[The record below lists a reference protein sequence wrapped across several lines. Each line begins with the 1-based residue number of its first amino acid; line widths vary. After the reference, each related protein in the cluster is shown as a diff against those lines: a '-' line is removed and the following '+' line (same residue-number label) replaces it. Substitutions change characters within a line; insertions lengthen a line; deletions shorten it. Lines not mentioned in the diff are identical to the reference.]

1 MKKILNM
8 AVLVA
13 VLVFSTVIINA
24 TSFSVSANKSTVAPG
39 GTFQVNVNVPGEG
52 RFDIAV
58 SNGSASTSY
67 FWYPD
72 SKSVTIT
79 AGQSGTVTVTVTATS
94 VTDSSS
100 NPQPVTGSQS
110 VSVGIVVPT
119 APAKPT
125 PPPAKTPEQI
135 AKEKEAARLAAEEL
149 EKERLEAELNERKNT
164 PLINSIN
171 VISRSDKR
179 MDSSL
184 ITLTTEFEK
193 FDYEFT
199 LPKKIDSFDLDI
211 LSEQEGVSVTYDVSH
226 ALTETETEK
235 VIPITVTGPEFT
247 QDFKLLVKK
256 DTTPDSVLSVA
267 GKEMIVYSDEFFKE
281 KMVEFGF
288 VHNEYPLSDL
298 LTSYYTF
305 GDVNLQL
312 LVDSEDNARW
322 YTLDSEMQPIREVV
336 LLVGEDK
343 TPFFAY
349 DTDDEDL
356 VHQALHGGR
365 YKSIP
370 YVIDESLAAVDS
382 GLKFK
387 TDYMAWEFEG
397 NHVVY
402 GFDNTAKEGTYLIDS
417 NQNAKFAV
425 VAFDA
430 ETDNSTKTVAI
441 ASSVGLVTVSGY
453 VLATT
458 LMNIRKRK
466 ED

>member
-39 GTFQVNVNVPGEG
+39 GTFQVNINVAGEG
-52 RFDIAV
+52 RFDIQV
-58 SNGSASTSY
+58 TNGSASISS
-67 FWYPD
+67 FWYPEH
-72 SKSVTIT
+72 KSVTIT
-79 AGQSGTVTVTVTATS
+79 AGQSGTVSVKVIATS
-94 VTDSSS
+94 VSDTSA
-100 NPQPVTGSQS
+100 QAVTGSQT
-110 VSVGIVVPT
+110 VSVGIVAPT
-119 APAKPT
+119 TPAKPT

-135 AKEKEAARLAAEEL
+135 AKEREEAAAAAEKL
-149 EKERLEAELNERKNT
+149 EKERLEAELIKRKNT
-164 PLINSIN
+164 PLINTID

-184 ITLTTEFEK
+184 IILSTEFEK

-199 LPKKIDSFDLDI
+199 LPKKVNTFDLEI
-211 LSEQEGVSVTYDVSH
+211 LSDQADVSVTYDVSH

-235 VIPITVTGPEFT
+235 VIPITVTGPEFS
-247 QDFKLLVKK
+247 QDFKLTVKK
-256 DTTPDSVLSVA
+256 DTTPDSILSVA
-267 GKEMIVYSDEFFKE
+267 GKEMVVYSDDFFKD

-343 TPFFAY
+343 KPFFAY
-349 DTDDEDL
+349 DTDDDDL

-402 GFDNTAKEGTYLIDS
+402 GFDHTAKEGTYLIDG

-441 ASSVGLVTVSGY
+441 TSSVGLVTVSGY

>member
-1 MKKILNM
+1 MKKIRIILT
-8 AVLVA
+8 VA
-13 VLVFSTVIINA
+13 LLVFVVNVRDIFAASYSISGGTSYTVGGSGHLSVIL
-24 TSFSVSANKSTVAPG
+24 SGSGFSEVSVSTSDSSVVSISTSKIVGVDNNDNSVKITANKA
-39 GTFQVNVNVPGEG
+39 GTATISFKGFGVLNNGEE
-52 RFDIAV
+52 
-58 SNGSASTSY
+58 
-67 FWYPD
+67 
-72 SKSVTIT
+72 VTIS
-79 AGQSGTVTVTVTATS
+79 QNVTIKVSAPYV
-94 VTDSSS
+94 
-100 NPQPVTGSQS
+100 PPV
-110 VSVGIVVPT
+110 
-119 APAKPT
+119 
-125 PPPAKTPEQI
+125 KTPEQI
-135 AKEKEAARLAAEEL
+135 AKEREEAAAAAEKL
-149 EKERLEAELNERKNT
+149 EKERLEAELIKRKNT
-164 PLINSIN
+164 PLINTID

-184 ITLTTEFEK
+184 IVLSTEFEK
-193 FDYEFT
+193 FNYEFT
-199 LPKKIDSFDLDI
+199 LPKKVNTFDLEIVSD
-211 LSEQEGVSVTYDVSH
+211 QEDVSVTYDVSH

-235 VIPITVTGPEFT
+235 VIPITVTGPEFS
-247 QDFKLLVKK
+247 QDFKLTVKK
-256 DTTPDSVLSVA
+256 DTTPDSILSVA
-267 GKEMIVYSDEFFKE
+267 GKEMVVYSDDFFKD

-343 TPFFAY
+343 KPFFAY
-349 DTDDEDL
+349 DTDDDDL

-402 GFDNTAKEGTYLIDS
+402 GFDHTAKEGTYLIDG

-441 ASSVGLVTVSGY
+441 TSSVGLVTVSGY